1 MIRMTIQVV
10 LVDDAGEQQGV
21 HEVVGI
27 DRDQL
32 CPAGLGLSLAE
43 AKQITGG
50 IQQILAGVQIA
61 EWQADH
67 RACPDCHKPRSL
79 KGHHP
84 IVFRTPFG
92 TLRLSSERV
101 RICPCT
107 THTKNS
113 VSPLADL
120 RKSMSARK
128 CSIWRPNSRRWC
140 PTAWRSG

>member
-10 LVDDAGEQQGV
+10 FVDDAGEQQGV

-67 RACPDCHKPRSL
+67 RACPDCGTPRSL

-92 TLRLSSERV
+92 ALRLSGERV
-101 RICPCT
+101 RVCRCT
-107 THTKNS
+107 THSKIS

-120 RKSMSARK
+120 LQERISPEMLYLETKFASL
-128 CSIWRPNSRRWC
+128 I
-140 PTAWRSG
+140 